1 MPTNFQFPIAP
12 VSVLTLLG
20 SVASTLLAT
29 ATAGVLALRRRK
41 RWAALA
47 AGVALCVPLG
57 YAVLLGV
64 FAVFSGDVTVPIG
77 AEKYFC
83 DVDCHTAYSVLGVEK
98 VADLGVAHT
107 QGQFLVVSLR
117 TRFDAGTIGPRRGNA
132 LLYPN
137 PKVIEVVDAAG
148 QHWALDPALQQ
159 RLAAARGAQTPL
171 EQALGPGEAYVTQLA
186 FDVSRA
192 SGRPRLLVTEADWFA
207 RLLLGHE
214 TAPWHGKTYMALE

>member
-12 VSVLTLLG
+12 VSVLALLG

-41 RWAALA
+41 RWAGVA
-47 AGVALCVPLG
+47 AGVALAVPLG

-83 DVDCHTAYSVLGVEK
+83 DVDCHTAYSVLGAETL
-98 VADLGVAHT
+98 ADLGAAHA

-117 TRFDAGTIGPRRGNA
+117 TRFDAGTIGPHRGNA
-132 LLYPN
+132 PLYPN
-137 PKVIEVVDAAG
+137 PKIVEVVDTAG
-148 QHWALDPALQQ
+148 HHWPLDPALQQ
-159 RLAAARGAQTPL
+159 ALAATRGAQTPL
-171 EQALGPGEAYVTQLA
+171 EQPLRPGEEYVTQLA
-186 FDVSRA
+186 FDLPRA
-192 SGRPRLLVTEADWFA
+192 SRRPRLLVTEADWFA